1 VKRTLLTTLAFST
14 LGLLQAQTT
23 QPPVI
28 HITLLG
34 TGIPLLNVAA
44 YAPGTTFR
52 SNAGTLVEAGGERFL
67 LDCGQG
73 ILNRLLQS
81 GGADPVNNPNVAVDK
96 IFISH
101 MHSDHMSDLPAI
113 YSYGWLFRY
122 DDPLQVWGPGPGPNG
137 PFGMAAVMP
146 LLRLVWDT
154 DVNVRS
160 NFKQAVL
167 NFPPSGMA
175 PIGTELREGVVYSNN
190 GVTVTAFLVDH
201 HPVAPAY
208 GFRIDYRG
216 KSVTYSGDTTYNTN
230 LVAHA
235 AGTDVL
241 LHEIYGFPRAAF
253 PEFYDYHTSPEDFAR
268 VVAGTGAKL
277 PVFTHIATG
286 PGTVDDLLTRTRA
299 AGYTGPLQV
308 GADLMTIDIFADK
321 TVVNQPPKTAADS
334 EMKVHLPDG
343 GMLPARVR
351 PIIP

>member
-1 VKRTLLTTLAFST
+1 LKRILLITLAFLT
-14 LGLLQAQTT
+14 LGILHAQTT

-28 HITLLG
+28 HVTLLG
-34 TGIPLLNVAA
+34 TGIPLLNVGA

-67 LDCGQG
+67 FDCGQG
-73 ILNRLLQS
+73 VLTRLLQS
-81 GGADPVNNPNVAVDK
+81 GGADPINNPNVAVDK
-96 IFISH
+96 VFISH
-101 MHSDHMSDLPAI
+101 MHSDHMSDLPAL
-113 YSYGWLFRY
+113 YSYAWLFRY
-122 DDPLQVWGPGPGPNG
+122 NVPLQVWGPGPGPNG
-137 PFGMAAVMP
+137 PFGISAVMP
-146 LLRLVWDT
+146 LLRLVWDS
-154 DVNVRS
+154 DVNARS
-160 NFKQAVL
+160 VFKQDVL

-175 PIGTELREGVVYSNN
+175 PVANELKDGVVYSNN

-208 GFRIDYRG
+208 GFRVDYKG
-216 KSVTYSGDTTYNTN
+216 KSVVYSGDTTYNSN
-230 LVAHA
+230 LVSHS

-241 LHEIYGFPRAAF
+241 LHEIYGFPREAF

-286 PGTVDDLLTRTRA
+286 PGTVDDLVNRTRA

-321 TVVNQPPKTAADS
+321 TVVNAAPKTGDTELKLS
-334 EMKVHLPDG
+334 LPDG
-343 GMLPARVR
+343 GMLPARRRTV
-351 PIIP
+351 IP